1 MSNFTK
7 TALAIIVIAI
17 ILVIGYQMMNPSD
30 DVMTED
36 QGTSEMAPADE
47 GAAPAE
53 DAAPAAEEAAP
64 AAEESTSGDSMMDQ
78 AGEAAEATGE
88 AIQDGAEATM
98 DAAEDAAEATGDA
111 MEDAAQDANDAM
123 NAEGMGESE
132 EPADTEAPKPES
144 QPAE

>member
-30 DVMTED
+30 DVMTQD
-36 QGTSEMAPADE
+36 QGTSEMAPADDA
-47 GAAPAE
+47 AAPA
-53 DAAPAAEEAAP
+53 DEAAP
-64 AAEESTSGDSMMDQ
+64 AAEETSGDSMMDQ
-78 AGEAAEATGE
+78 TGEAAEATGD
-88 AIQDGAEATM
+88 AIQEGAEATM

-111 MEDAAQDANDAM
+111 MENAAEDANDAM
-123 NAEGMGESE
+123 GAEGMDESE
-132 EPADTEAPKPES
+132 EPAGTEAPKPES